1 LNLRKRRRNLRK
13 LNRKFLLLLKTKK
26 FLLFKHIRMLYFK
39 DLVTPIDGFYKGQ
52 IGIVVME
59 NTDPNANGPK
69 KYQVSFGGQ

>member
-1 LNLRKRRRNLRK
+1 
-13 LNRKFLLLLKTKK
+13 
-26 FLLFKHIRMLYFK
+26 MLYFK

-69 KYQVSFGGQ
+69 KYQVSFGGQWTWFNEDELEMVDRSKGKRVFDFVRNFWATL